1 MVVYLCRIRLI
12 LHPLLLSYLRRKFS
26 PSLFGWRGEGREIL
40 CSSLTRQTPHL
51 SSPPVFLA
59 TNYTA
64 SKRASRREAA
74 AHYFH
79 RITLCTPSLLLL
91 ALTSLASNSF
101 GGTIGSGRRRQRK
114 KERSRGSRREGRNFP
129 LNQLGVELLAAGR
142 GRRDEGGGG
151 RSFLRERSTDTDGG
165 CESNA
170 RTREERCL
178 GYGGKTFLLTVDNS

>member
-114 KERSRGSRREGRNFP
+114 KERREDRGGRGGISLSTSWEWSCSRRDG
-129 LNQLGVELLAAGR
+129 GGATKAAAGDLSSASARPTPMVDASQTHGR
-142 GRRDEGGGG
+142 GRRGVSGMVAKL
-151 RSFLRERSTDTDGG
+151 F
-165 CESNA
+165 
-170 RTREERCL
+170 
-178 GYGGKTFLLTVDNS
+178 Y

>member
-1 MVVYLCRIRLI
+1 MARRSRDP
-12 LHPLLLSYLRRKFS
+12 PLFFLD
-26 PSLFGWRGEGREIL
+26 
-40 CSSLTRQTPHL
+40 QTPHL
-51 SSPPVFLA
+51 SPPVFLA

-114 KERSRGSRREGRNFP
+114 KERREDRGGRGGISLSTSWEWSCSRRDG
-129 LNQLGVELLAAGR
+129 
-142 GRRDEGGGG
+142 GGGG

-170 RTREERCL
+170 RTRTGRGVWCDVEIS
-178 GYGGKTFLLTVDNS
+178 FLLTVRI